1 MTQLQDI
8 IYTYAQENLLRRLLR
23 EDNAALHRSEREA
36 EELIRQLKALGG
48 EPARLVRKLRFASDT
63 AASLREQGCFLA
75 GLAAGMELGSFSAAA
90 RTGTTCWHR

>member
-8 IYTYAQENLLRRLLR
+8 IYTYTQENLLRRLLR

-48 EPARLVRKLRFASDT
+48 EPARLVKKLRFASDT

-90 RTGTTCWHR
+90 RTGTTCWRR

>member
-1 MTQLQDI
+1 MTQLQNI

-23 EDNAALHRSEREA
+23 EDNAALHRSEWEA
-36 EELIRQLKALGG
+36 EELIGQLKALGG
-48 EPARLVRKLRFASDT
+48 EPARLVKKLRFASDT

-90 RTGTTCWHR
+90 RTGTTCWRR

>member
-1 MTQLQDI
+1 MTPLQDV

-23 EDNAALHRSEREA
+23 EDNAALHRSERET
-36 EELIRQLKALGG
+36 EELIGQLKALGG
-48 EPARLVRKLRFASDT
+48 EPERLVKKLRFASDT

>member
-36 EELIRQLKALGG
+36 EELIGQLKALGG
-48 EPARLVRKLRFASDT
+48 EPERLVKKLRFASDT

-75 GLAAGMELGSFSAAA
+75 GLAAEMELGSFSAGA
-90 RTGTTCWHR
+90 RTGTTCWRR

>member
-1 MTQLQDI
+1 MTPIQDV

-23 EDNAALHRSEREA
+23 EDNAALHRWEREA
-36 EELIRQLKALGG
+36 EELIEALKALGG
-48 EPARLVRKLRFASDT
+48 EPEQLVKKLRFAGDA

-90 RTGTTCWHR
+90 RTGTTCWRR

>member
-8 IYTYAQENLLRRLLR
+8 IYTYTQENLLRRLLR

-36 EELIRQLKALGG
+36 EELVGQLKALGG
-48 EPARLVRKLRFASDT
+48 EPERPVEELRFASDT

-90 RTGTTCWHR
+90 RTGTTCWRR

>member
-1 MTQLQDI
+1 MTPLQDV

-36 EELIRQLKALGG
+36 EELIGQLKALGG
-48 EPARLVRKLRFASDT
+48 EPSRLVKKLRFASDT

-75 GLAAGMELGSFSAAA
+75 GLAAGMELGAFSAAA
-90 RTGTTCWHR
+90 RTGTTCWRR

>member
-1 MTQLQDI
+1 MTPLQDV

-36 EELIRQLKALGG
+36 EELIGQLKALGG
-48 EPARLVRKLRFASDT
+48 EPAQLVKKLRFASDT

-90 RTGTTCWHR
+90 RTGTTCWRR